1 MRFPPDYNFVPT
13 HSKELEEIQR
23 KRKEFEAQMER
34 QRKIRE
40 IKAGI
45 RQNIHVDHNE
55 EDLVGDYRMSVT
67 DDGKP
72 NNNLSS
78 TSYKNKLPA

>member
-1 MRFPPDYNFVPT
+1 
-13 HSKELEEIQR
+13 
-23 KRKEFEAQMER
+23 MER

-67 DDGKP
+67 DDGEP
-72 NNNLSS
+72 NNNISS
-78 TSYKNKLPA
+78 TTLQKYTCGINILTSG

>member
-1 MRFPPDYNFVPT
+1 V

-23 KRKEFEAQMER
+23 KRREFEAEMEK

-55 EDLVGDYRMSVT
+55 EDLEGDYSMSVT
-67 DDGKP
+67 DDGK
-72 NNNLSS
+72 LRSC
-78 TSYKNKLPA
+78 KGGEIAW

>member
-1 MRFPPDYNFVPT
+1 M
-13 HSKELEEIQR
+13 EEIQR

-67 DDGKP
+67 DDG
-72 NNNLSS
+72 
-78 TSYKNKLPA
+78 

>member
-1 MRFPPDYNFVPT
+1 MLHSLNYSSCFPPDYNFVPT

-34 QRKIRE
+34 QRKIRA

-67 DDGKP
+67 DDG
-72 NNNLSS
+72 
-78 TSYKNKLPA
+78 

>member
-1 MRFPPDYNFVPT
+1 
-13 HSKELEEIQR
+13 
-23 KRKEFEAQMER
+23 MER

-55 EDLVGDYRMSVT
+55 EELVGDYSMSVT
-67 DDGKP
+67 DDG
-72 NNNLSS
+72 
-78 TSYKNKLPA
+78 

>member
-1 MRFPPDYNFVPT
+1 M
-13 HSKELEEIQR
+13 QR
-23 KRKEFEAQMER
+23 KRKELEAQMER

-72 NNNLSS
+72 NNDLSS
-78 TSYKNKLPA
+78 TLQKYTCGINILTSG